1 MKLQQQHHVDEVIGV
16 QKQHKFKITDGSQAI
31 IMDSLINLYSD
42 PIGSIVREITS
53 NCIDANRER
62 NLKLEG
68 KIPMEAEDNKSFWST
83 KQTVCIEYVTKNTIL
98 GVDECMIFHDNGCG
112 LSQTRVQDVFTTFGA
127 STKRNNNYEI
137 GGFGL
142 GAKSPLSYADTFYV
156 SSRCNGTETYYMIY
170 RNNDNVP
177 HMDQVYQA
185 ATDQQNGTSIIVP
198 LKNRYDAS
206 DFREAINNQL
216 AYFDNI
222 VFKNVEEGLGNIKN
236 YYSKYVGSNGDS
248 SRVLEETESYAITS
262 DGSEP
267 CLLVGRVKYPINWDM
282 LKGISEYDYRGSVAF
297 KFNIGVLDL
306 VPSREEIRYTPKTID
321 LIKAALDNVKNQ
333 FKKDLSAKYSG
344 ITDYIEYLL
353 AISNIGY
360 SGNRYRS
367 ITSTDPSAIKASMA
381 QLSAYDVEFKPNPQL
396 SPSNLATDNKAFH
409 QLFDGISVYQCK
421 VSSNSSAIGGE
432 TIYTKELF
440 NWSDLF
446 QALQDVEH
454 MYYVQANFSKLKS
467 YTIINSREETSFVAF
482 KADLHKIGA
491 KLDSKTHTLLDNRS
505 ALSKRATFNTVTRV
519 LGQSKCML
527 SYDDV
532 EEANLDEHFGD
543 VVDNKTRR
551 KVNKQVFARNAEFRA
566 DGYET
571 KIKYTNQEYKIS
583 DLQAML
589 HPEEGDP
596 KLKAVVYAETKDLD
610 ELEKV
615 VKVLG
620 SSRAFYESSYNYVYK
635 FQSDYRVLKVSKD
648 VAKQFANLDGFITAY
663 EFMKDSTHLQ
673 RFATAQY
680 IGKFIEKIRF
690 LRYFELYDKDLNN
703 KFYSLNNFYK
713 DNTNGCWRCEDDIQP
728 VVEEIMK
735 LDIPDT
741 VRYDME
747 LVDKLE
753 EVVEYSQG
761 LDLLNYVEF
770 SSNSRKSIEDFLSL
784 KGKTPDNQQIK
795 LTLTAKN
802 QKDELLS
809 S

>member
-68 KIPMEAEDNKSFWST
+68 KIPMEAEDDKSFWST

-98 GVDECMIFHDNGCG
+98 SVDECMIFHDNGCG

-236 YYSKYVGSNGDS
+236 YYSKHVGSGNAK
-248 SRVLEETESYAITS
+248 VIEETESYAITS
-262 DGSEP
+262 DGSNP
-267 CLLVGRVKYPINWDM
+267 CLLVGRVKYVINWDM
-282 LKGISEYDYRGSVAF
+282 LKDVSEYDYRGSIAF

-321 LIKAALDNVKNQ
+321 LITAALDNVKNQ
-333 FKKDLSAKYSG
+333 FKKDLSAKYSN

-381 QLSAYDVEFKPNPQL
+381 QLSAFDVEFKPNPQL
-396 SPSNLATDNKAFH
+396 SPSSVIKDNKAFH

-454 MYYVQANFSKLKS
+454 MYYVKGNFSKLKS
-467 YTIINSREETSFVAF
+467 YTIINSRGETTFVAF
-482 KADLHKIGA
+482 KADMHKIGA
-491 KLDSKTHTLLDNRS
+491 KLDIKTQSLVDNRS
-505 ALSKRATFNTVTRV
+505 ALSKRSTFNTVTRV

-551 KVNKQVFARNAEFRA
+551 KVNKQVFARNAEFKA

-571 KIKYTNQEYKIS
+571 TIKYTNQEYKIS

-596 KLKAVVYAETKDLD
+596 ELKAVVYAETKDLD

-620 SSRAFYESSYNYVYK
+620 SSRAFYSNSYNYLYK
-635 FQSDYRVLKVSKD
+635 FESDYRVLKVSKD
-648 VAKQFANLDGFITAY
+648 VAKQFANLDGFITAH

-690 LRYFELYDKDLNN
+690 LNYFEPYDKDLNS

-713 DNTNGCWRCEDDIQP
+713 NNTNGCWRCEDDIKP

-761 LDLLNYVEF
+761 LELLNYVDF
-770 SSNSRKSIEDFLSL
+770 NSDSRKSIENFLSL
-784 KGKTPDNQQIK
+784 KGKMPDTQQIK

-802 QKDELLS
+802 QKNELLS